1 MRWHLFDRRVA
12 TTLLAMLVVA
22 GCDSGPNEPEICD
35 DAITVTQPSGLAPG
49 FSWTPQCGVAAVSV
63 ATPVVT
69 QFGVQA
75 HVVWA
80 IEAPGNQVMAPITYG
95 SRPWGTTV
103 LVEPEP
109 LLSGRDYL
117 VTVRRWVQVDGER
130 QQVDVAHGHWQP

>member
-1 MRWHLFDRRVA
+1 MRLHRFDRAAA
-12 TTLLAMLVVA
+12 TTLLAMPVVA
-22 GCDSGPNEPEICD
+22 GGDSGPSEPAICD

-49 FSWTPQCGVAAVSV
+49 FAWTPQCGMAAVSV

-75 HVVWA
+75 HVVRA
-80 IEAPGNQVMAPITYG
+80 IEAPANQVMAPISYG
-95 SRPWGTTV
+95 SRPWGATV

-109 LLSGRDYL
+109 LVSGRDYV

-130 QQVDVAHGHWQP
+130 QQVDVANGHWRP